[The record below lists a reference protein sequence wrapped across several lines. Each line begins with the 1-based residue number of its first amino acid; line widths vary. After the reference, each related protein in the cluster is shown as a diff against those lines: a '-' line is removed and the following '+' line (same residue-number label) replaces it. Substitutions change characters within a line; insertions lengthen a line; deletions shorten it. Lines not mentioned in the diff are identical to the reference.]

1 MTKRILPLIA
11 LGTVFVMAAASA
23 NTSVFDNIIDNG
35 TLTTSGNVRFSAYTT
50 GAALFNGSG
59 LMSSVAPGTSGN
71 LFTSNGSTWVSAS
84 PPSSGVTSL
93 GAFGSSPNGNAGTI
107 AGSVLTLQPA
117 DATNPG
123 GVSTTTQDLA
133 GAKRFLSTPT
143 FSTMTTGS
151 VLFAGTSGIL
161 AQDNANFFYDATTN
175 NALLLGS
182 TSQVGSNRLAIKCPS
197 SSQHCLGIYPSSGPE
212 YWTLTANGNDLY
224 LWDVNSNRRIFD
236 VTMTGQ
242 IAWGTAAANGAANLD
257 NFLVKNANAVGATS
271 TTFSVQKSTSQTGDL
286 TDWYDEDGLTK
297 LAKIDVTGAL
307 TVGVIGT
314 TSGKVTFNGSTSS
327 SVSVVPSAAAGNWTL
342 TLPPNTGTSGQFL
355 QTDGSGVS
363 SWATGG
369 SGTVTSLSV
378 ASANGFAGSFTASAT
393 PVLTL
398 TTSINSPILAGNGTA
413 ISAAT
418 TTGSGSTAV
427 LATAPTMTN
436 PVVGTQSLGDNSTKA
451 ASTAFV
457 QAALLQLNPA
467 AAVFAA
473 STANIAGT
481 YTNAVPGVC
490 VADTFT
496 VTATGALSID
506 GQSPTLGKRVLLKD
520 QSSGFQNGVW
530 DVTVVGSIGV
540 SPVLTRS
547 LDWDNSA
554 DMNAGNLIPVI
565 NGTTNGNT
573 VWYQT
578 AAITTCSSDSQVY
591 TQFSGGSSGACATPV
606 LTKTTSYTVLTGDFT
621 CASKMLMVEMN
632 CTAACTLTFPAAS
645 NTGFDIKAINVGTGV
660 ATMATAGSDTFGSTA
675 DTTWTLNPLGDP
687 QSSNNFTANG
697 GTRWD
702 GF

>member
-35 TLTTSGNVRFSAYTT
+35 TLTTSGNVRFSAYTS

-59 LMSSVAPGTSGN
+59 LLSSVAPGASGN
-71 LFTSNGSTWVSAS
+71 LFTSNGSTWTSAS

-123 GVSTTTQDLA
+123 GVSTTTQTLA
-133 GAKRFLSTPT
+133 GTKIFSSPVQTDGYYSASGVKMMDHSGGINALYTFSGGTWAIPDLGIIEDSNGNHVINFSNGLNTLVDKSNFLSVDWFNRTLSDSAG
-143 FSTMTTGS
+143 STLLSWNSSPVAVTGGLTATGSLTTGS
-151 VLFAGTSGIL
+151 V
-161 AQDNANFFYDATTN
+161 
-175 NALLLGS
+175 
-182 TSQVGSNRLAIKCPS
+182 
-197 SSQHCLGIYPSSGPE
+197 
-212 YWTLTANGNDLY
+212 
-224 LWDVNSNRRIFD
+224 
-236 VTMTGQ
+236 
-242 IAWGTAAANGAANLD
+242 
-257 NFLVKNANAVGATS
+257 
-271 TTFSVQKSTSQTGDL
+271 
-286 TDWYDEDGLTK
+286 
-297 LAKIDVTGAL
+297 
-307 TVGVIGT
+307 GV
-314 TSGKVTFNGSTSS
+314 TSGKVVFNGSTSS
-327 SVSVVPSAAAGNWTL
+327 SVSVVSSAAAGNWTL

-355 QTDGSGVS
+355 QTNGSGVS
-363 SWATGG
+363 TWVTGN
-369 SGTVTSLSV
+369 SGTVTSLTV

-457 QAALLQLNPA
+457 QSALAQLNPA

-473 STANIAGT
+473 STANIAGS

-530 DVTVVGSIGV
+530 DVTVVGSVGV

-645 NTGFDIKAINVGTGV
+645 NTGFTIKAINVGTGV
-660 ATMATAGSDTFGSTA
+660 ATMTTAGSDTFGSTA
-675 DTTWTLNPLGDP
+675 DTTWFLNPLGDP
-687 QSSNNFTANG
+687 QSSNEFTANG